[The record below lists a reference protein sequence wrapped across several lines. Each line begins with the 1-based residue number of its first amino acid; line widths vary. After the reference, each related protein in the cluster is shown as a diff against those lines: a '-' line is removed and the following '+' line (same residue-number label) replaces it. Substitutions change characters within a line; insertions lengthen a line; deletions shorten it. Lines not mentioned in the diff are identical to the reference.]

1 MYSPRCTGRVGSPGA
16 GAASLFKS
24 LIVAVAVI
32 IILGVV
38 AVAGLLKIAETG
50 LSYGRKLVTA

>member
-1 MYSPRCTGRVGSPGA
+1 MRGAPSALPA

-24 LIVAVAVI
+24 LIVAVPGI
-32 IILGVV
+32 IIFGVV

-50 LSYGRKLVTA
+50 F

>member
-1 MYSPRCTGRVGSPGA
+1 MYSPRCTGRVGSLGA

-24 LIVAVAVI
+24 LILAVAVI

-50 LSYGRKLVTA
+50 F

>member
-1 MYSPRCTGRVGSPGA
+1 MFSPRCAGAPSALSA

-50 LSYGRKLVTA
+50 F

>member
-1 MYSPRCTGRVGSPGA
+1 MRGAPSALPA

-38 AVAGLLKIAETG
+38 AVVG
-50 LSYGRKLVTA
+50 Y

>member
-1 MYSPRCTGRVGSPGA
+1 MHRPRRLSW

-32 IILGVV
+32 FILGVV

-50 LSYGRKLVTA
+50 F

>member
-1 MYSPRCTGRVGSPGA
+1 
-16 GAASLFKS
+16 LKS

-50 LSYGRKLVTA
+50 F

>member
-24 LIVAVAVI
+24 LIVAVPVI
-32 IILGVV
+32 VILGVV

-50 LSYGRKLVTA
+50 F

>member
-1 MYSPRCTGRVGSPGA
+1 
-16 GAASLFKS
+16 
-24 LIVAVAVI
+24 VAVAVI

-50 LSYGRKLVTA
+50 F

>member
-1 MYSPRCTGRVGSPGA
+1 MSTREF
-16 GAASLFKS
+16 LS

-38 AVAGLLKIAETG
+38 AVGGLLKIAETG
-50 LSYGRKLVTA
+50 F